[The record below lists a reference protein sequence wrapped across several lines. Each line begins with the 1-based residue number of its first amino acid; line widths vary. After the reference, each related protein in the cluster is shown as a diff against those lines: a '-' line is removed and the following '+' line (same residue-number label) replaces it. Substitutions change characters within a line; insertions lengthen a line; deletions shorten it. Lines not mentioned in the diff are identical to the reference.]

1 MVSGAESHRVTQV
14 AASGCGRLRHRAIG
28 LSRSPR
34 SGVPDGTTSRPRG
47 YSGSPMGVATADPRC
62 AWALA
67 TRWSF
72 RWRPAPCSTR
82 RPGRPPGVSLSASAG
97 LRMASSGP
105 MATPR
110 TRTAMTTRTSTG
122 SFFSTVVHHSGW
134 CAARAPRLS
143 RLSSACSVTS
153 SKTNTSPGRRANTGR
168 CRPDPLCARRGLERC
183 SRPGLSGRS
192 RSTLQPAAAL
202 QAAVSHGRDP
212 DPAPPCSTTQ
222 GRRGRVVDGLGCLHR
237 IYWCRSCDV
246 YGRGTACWT
255 CSSTKVQWDHVPP
268 LELGRSR

>member
-1 MVSGAESHRVTQV
+1 MA
-14 AASGCGRLRHRAIG
+14 L
-28 LSRSPR
+28 
-34 SGVPDGTTSRPRG
+34 
-47 YSGSPMGVATADPRC
+47 ATADPRC

-110 TRTAMTTRTSTG
+110 TRTAMTMTTRTSTG
-122 SFFSTVVHHSGW
+122 SFFSTVVHHSGG

-143 RLSSACSVTS
+143 RSSSACSVTWS
-153 SKTNTSPGRRANTGR
+153 ETDTSPERGLTPRPMPALPAARA
-168 CRPDPLCARRGLERC
+168 CGLERC
-183 SRPGLSGRS
+183 SLPGLSGRS
-192 RSTLQPAAAL
+192 RSTPATGPPRCKRWSRTVGTRTL
-202 QAAVSHGRDP
+202 PRH
-212 DPAPPCSTTQ
+212 APLPR

-237 IYWCRSCDV
+237 FYWCRACDV

-255 CSSTKVQWDHVPP
+255 CSSTRVQWDHVPP
-268 LELGRSR
+268 LELPASRGMLLRELVSRPGR